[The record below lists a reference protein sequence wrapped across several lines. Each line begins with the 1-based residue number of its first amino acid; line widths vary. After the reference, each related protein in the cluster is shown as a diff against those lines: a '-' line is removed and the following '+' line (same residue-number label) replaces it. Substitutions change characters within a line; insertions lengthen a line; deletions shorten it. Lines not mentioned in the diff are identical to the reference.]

1 MAHIELTPEN
11 LIVHV
16 EGLDKLWAL
25 KSSLSIPLVHITGAE
40 INPSI
45 ADELGFG
52 LRAPGTSLPGVIRAG
67 TFYYHGNVVFW
78 DVHSMENAIVIN
90 LVDEQY
96 TKLVIGVPDPD
107 TAVAAIRRAT
117 DHRNR

>member
-1 MAHIELTPEN
+1 MAHIELTSEN

-25 KSSLSIPLVHITGAE
+25 KSSLSISLAHITGAE
-40 INPSI
+40 VNPSI

-78 DVHSMENAIVIN
+78 DVHGMENAIVIN
-90 LVDEQY
+90 LMDEHY
-96 TKLVIGVPDPD
+96 TKLVIEVPDPD
-107 TAVAAIRRAT
+107 VVVAAIRHAI
-117 DHRNR
+117 DHRDR